1 MNKILIVDDESKIRE
16 IVKEYATLSGFNVD
30 EASDG
35 LKAIELVKLNDYDC
49 IILDIMMPNIDGFTA
64 LKKIKELKDTPIIML
79 SARDQEYD
87 KLFSFD
93 NGVDDY
99 VCKPFSPK
107 ELIARIKV
115 LVSRNK
121 QTNNNTIIEDGIKLE
136 IEGRNL
142 YIDDIKVNVT
152 NKEFDLLMYLIRNKN
167 TVINR
172 DKLLESIWGYDYS
185 GDDRTIDSHI
195 KMLRKNLGKYRES
208 IVTIRG
214 LGYKFENKA

>member
-152 NKEFDLLMYLIRNKN
+152 NKEFDLLIYLIRNKN